1 MILMG
6 AAAVAAVAAAVT
18 TVVTR
23 VATGV
28 TVGARAP
35 NVGRVV
41 TEKEESKSL
50 VPEARARRRLPH
62 PSSKANPPV
71 S

>member
-41 TEKEESKSL
+41 TEKEEKATLVIPISL
-50 VPEARARRRLPH
+50 P
-62 PSSKANPPV
+62 
-71 S
+71 